1 MNGEN
6 MLLFQDIGFWHDLVV
21 DKMPDSRFLI
31 QTERYTFLELIE
43 NSTMPCFTTDSFRDI
58 FPGALPAADRIT
70 VPIADPEFN
79 VSLYLVCSKTN
90 QCNLNIL
97 FQ

>member
-43 NSTMPCFTTDSFRDI
+43 NSIMPSFATDVFRDI
-58 FPGALPAADRIT
+58 FPDASPAADRIAE
-70 VPIADPEFN
+70 PITDPESN
-79 VSLYLVCSKTN
+79 VSYYLVCNKVN
-90 QCNLNIL
+90 QGKLKIL